1 MQNYSFEFRPAGSNA
16 GGTLLYIANHL
27 SCKPHTDLSLN
38 KANQIESTFTQI
50 INSRKSSIIAGCLY
64 IHPNMDVSG
73 FNKNY
78 LKTLF
83 YKLSKENMQVFLLGD
98 FNLLNYNDHQPTNKF
113 LVSLTSNSF
122 IPYILQP
129 IRINS
134 HSKLSNIIPH
144 EVISGNI
151 TSTISDHL
159 PPFLFTHNVLSNNS
173 CQKSNTCERDYYNQ
187 YLKATMNNI
196 KNTWKE
202 KKSIISIKNLSSDIR
217 KSSSYN
223 GLTTTNKVEI
233 SNIFNNY
240 FATIDINPSN
250 KHFSDFL
257 KNRTQNSFFL
267 SPTNKPE

>member
-1 MQNYSFEFRPAGSNA
+1 
-16 GGTLLYIANHL
+16 
-27 SCKPHTDLSLN
+27 
-38 KANQIESTFTQI
+38 
-50 INSRKSSIIAGCLY
+50 
-64 IHPNMDVSG
+64 MDVSG

-83 YKLSKENMQVFLLGD
+83 YKLSKDNTQVFLLRD

-113 LVSLTSNSF
+113 LVSLTLNSF

-202 KKSIISIKNLSSDIR
+202 KKSIISIKNLSSDI
-217 KSSSYN
+217 
-223 GLTTTNKVEI
+223 
-233 SNIFNNY
+233 
-240 FATIDINPSN
+240 
-250 KHFSDFL
+250 
-257 KNRTQNSFFL
+257 
-267 SPTNKPE
+267 